1 MRLADCSVN
10 ARPGVVPGRAA
21 RTRVSPGSNLAPTLP
36 CTSRHRACPSRC
48 GLDLPTPAPPGVLGR
63 PRCLGPPGTVRSMP
77 GIPQSRVQLTVTDRR
92 AQHGGGALFG
102 RVQRPPKASIN
113 LLERCTRAYVRDED
127 GSNLSK
133 VTVWDHHQI
142 LHTMSPM
149 NGKMEK
155 KIERDSSSGR
165 LSICSK
171 CSGAGHC
178 LAGHRRN
185 FPQGTGCRCL
195 PA

>member
-1 MRLADCSVN
+1 MHLTSFDHLPCSNAPSNEPHTVPQTVVPPKKVAHTGRPKAPVDLAHCPLPVRLADCSVN

-36 CTSRHRACPSRC
+36 CTSRHRPCPSRC

-113 LLERCTRAYVRDED
+113 LLERCT
-127 GSNLSK
+127 
-133 VTVWDHHQI
+133 
-142 LHTMSPM
+142 
-149 NGKMEK
+149 
-155 KIERDSSSGR
+155 
-165 LSICSK
+165 SIC
-171 CSGAGHC
+171 
-178 LAGHRRN
+178 
-185 FPQGTGCRCL
+185 
-195 PA
+195 

>member
-1 MRLADCSVN
+1 M
-10 ARPGVVPGRAA
+10 
-21 RTRVSPGSNLAPTLP
+21 
-36 CTSRHRACPSRC
+36 
-48 GLDLPTPAPPGVLGR
+48 
-63 PRCLGPPGTVRSMP
+63 
-77 GIPQSRVQLTVTDRR
+77 
-92 AQHGGGALFG
+92 
-102 RVQRPPKASIN
+102 
-113 LLERCTRAYVRDED
+113 YVRDED

-171 CSGAGHC
+171 CLGAGHC
-178 LAGHRRN
+178 LAGHRMN
-185 FPQGTGCRCL
+185 FPQGTGCSCL
-195 PA
+195 PASWRKPSDSRHYPLINLPPLLGLLTVCLVCLESLVSLPRKPRLSPDYCALIHPSLDTWLVVAQGKQSQVNSVPVYTPPQKA